1 VEWEWLLDEAVDQI
15 HDQQLQKFGG
25 ISGIRDAGLLAS
37 ALQRPKN
44 RAYYENASVTEMA
57 ATYAIAIAQGHPY
70 MDGNK
75 RTGFI
80 VAATFLALNGWVLN
94 ATDAEVVQAFLDVAN
109 GVMDEAALA
118 EWFENHIV
126 KSKLES

>member
-1 VEWEWLLDEAVDQI
+1 VQWEWLLDEAVDRI
-15 HDQQLQKFGG
+15 HDRQIQKFGG
-25 ISGIRDAGLLAS
+25 IPGVRDAGLLAS

-44 RAYYENASVTEMA
+44 RAYYEDASVTELA

-80 VAATFLALNGWVLN
+80 VAATFLAINGWVLSAN
-94 ATDAEVVQAFLDVAN
+94 DEDVIQAFLDVAN
-109 GVMDEAALA
+109 GVVDEAALA
-118 EWFENHIV
+118 QWFENHILPAN
-126 KSKLES
+126 K

>member
-15 HDQQLQKFGG
+15 HNQQLQKFGG

-44 RAYYENASVTEMA
+44 RAYYENASVTEIA

-70 MDGNK
+70 MG
-75 RTGFI
+75 I
-80 VAATFLALNGWVLN
+80 SVL
-94 ATDAEVVQAFLDVAN
+94 VL
-109 GVMDEAALA
+109 L
-118 EWFENHIV
+118 
-126 KSKLES
+126 

>member
-1 VEWEWLLDEAVDQI
+1 VQWEWLLDEAVDKI
-15 HDQQLQKFGG
+15 HDQQIQKFGG

-44 RAYYENASVTEMA
+44 RAYYENASATEIA

-109 GVMDEAALA
+109 GVMDEAVLA

-126 KSKLES
+126 